1 MFQRVLIAFD
11 HSPQAT
17 LALKVA
23 RTHFPDAERRLLTV
37 VEESDLPRHV
47 PNLIPTSA
55 AAQALD
61 ALKEVT
67 LPQES
72 SRVVIGR
79 RASTLLRAAEA
90 YGADLLVIG
99 THGRQ
104 GLNRW
109 LSGSVAEEVVRN
121 AGMPVLVIREA
132 SVTEDEVREGWTEPQ
147 ALPVG

>member
-1 MFQRVLIAFD
+1 
-11 HSPQAT
+11 
-17 LALKVA
+17 
-23 RTHFPDAERRLLTV
+23 
-37 VEESDLPRHV
+37 
-47 PNLIPTSA
+47 
-55 AAQALD
+55 
-61 ALKEVT
+61 VT

-79 RASTLLRAAEA
+79 RASTLLLAAEA

-109 LSGSVAEEVVRN
+109 LSGSVAEDVVRN

-132 SVTEDEVREGWTEPQ
+132 SVTGDEVQPEWPERK
-147 ALPVG
+147 ASPVG